1 VETMPLGKFLSRLGQ
16 RYPTD
21 EELEE
26 QGVKSER
33 MHKSRARQDIPDAP
47 APERSYDNNEFP
59 STPPVQN
66 YPQVIYQKRSTEEIQ
81 KLLERTLD
89 EKFKDI
95 AREIESVKKISSDIS
110 KLGIQLDGKFEKLS
124 SQLDSVKTEFE
135 EKLSA
140 HDSSMSGLNVE
151 FRALRK
157 VFDNVMP
164 VLTDNVKELRDI
176 VEKLKK

>member
-1 VETMPLGKFLSRLGQ
+1 M
-16 RYPTD
+16 
-21 EELEE
+21 
-26 QGVKSER
+26 
-33 MHKSRARQDIPDAP
+33 
-47 APERSYDNNEFP
+47 
-59 STPPVQN
+59 QN
-66 YPQVIYQKRSTEEIQ
+66 YPQVIYQKQSTEEIQ